1 MDKHKRAKMI
11 ASRSLMVALGLM
23 IGVLIAAQWRSLPV
37 RVSNPIAPYSSLKE
51 TKEALYEEQDQ
62 LKSEIKDLQLQ
73 IERAQKDSEDI
84 GLSKQQIS
92 ELNYKKAQAGLTK
105 LNGAGLIITYDDS
118 SYGSLSADSIV
129 HAGDLRDTVNAL
141 WGAGAEGISI
151 NGQRI
156 VTNTAIDCIVNTIL
170 VNNTRISNPFRI
182 EAIGNPDE
190 LYSQISNPRILTSV
204 HDRKRDQGL
213 IFEISKNQ
221 DITLPVYD
229 GSFEVKTNLN

>member
-1 MDKHKRAKMI
+1 MI

>member
-1 MDKHKRAKMI
+1 
-11 ASRSLMVALGLM
+11 M